1 MRYWLPSTSGRR
13 RGGPRCARRRLRAG
27 VSLLEVIFSIGVA
40 LVGLVGIAALLPAA
54 GVQANRGAL
63 ADSAAR
69 YGAGAVREFHVR
81 SMGNPLTW
89 RWYDGGGGG
98 FRAPSVAEL
107 RAGNSFC
114 IDPRF
119 VAQGNVSSDH
129 AGRARFPYSGALWM
143 PRITLAP
150 NVTATGGTFM
160 GVLQASQVFT
170 SDDALVFDLPQDRTL
185 GPVQNFSLSS
195 SNQPLRRSATGTLSW
210 LATVVPKLDRVGNLT
225 DEYTLS
231 VVVFARRIIDP
242 VLNNA
247 AAASERTAFVRDFY
261 GDGIGGG
268 DLQLGAAN
276 KSDLELRTGDWVM
289 FSGMKPRLG
298 GLDPIQVH
306 KWYRVLNA
314 GEEVTPDSGEWS
326 RDVTLIGPDWD
337 WRQLLTLSGSRTT
350 QVTVARGVVAVF
362 EKTIRLETSSLWTY

>member
-13 RGGPRCARRRLRAG
+13 RGRPRCAPRRLRAG
-27 VSLLEVIFSIGVA
+27 VSLLEVLFSIGVA
-40 LVGLVGIAALLPAA
+40 LVGLVGIAALLPVA
-54 GVQANRGAL
+54 GIQTNRGAL

-69 YGAGAVREFHVR
+69 YGAGAVHEFHVR

-89 RWYDGGGGG
+89 RWYDGSG
-98 FRAPSVAEL
+98 FRAPSAAEL
-107 RAGNSFC
+107 RAGYSFC

-119 VAQGNVSSDH
+119 VAQGIVSSDH
-129 AGRARFPYSGALWM
+129 AGRAWFPYTGALCM
-143 PRITLAP
+143 PRVTLAP
-150 NVTATGGTFM
+150 NVTTTDGTCM
-160 GVLQASQVFT
+160 GILQASQVFT
-170 SDDALVFDLPQDRTL
+170 SDDALVFDLPRDRTL

-195 SNQPLRRSATGTLSW
+195 TNQPLRRSATGTLSW
-210 LATVVPKLDRVGNLT
+210 MATVVPKLDRVGNLT

-242 VLNNA
+242 VLNNV

-289 FSGMKPRLG
+289 LSGMKPRLG
-298 GLDPIQVH
+298 GLGPIQVH

-314 GEEVTPDSGEWS
+314 GEEVTPDSGEWT
-326 RDVTLIGPDWD
+326 RDVTLIGPDWN

-350 QVTVARGVVAVF
+350 QVTIARGVVAVF